1 MSDLQEIRRLTG
13 HITAALEVSRRRID
27 DLNVYPVP
35 DGDTGTNLTLTV
47 RAVKEALEQLEED
60 DRGRLAHEIA
70 RAALMGARG
79 NSGVILSQI
88 VRGFADVLGEAG
100 TIDSP
105 TLARAFRSASDA
117 AYRAVRK
124 PVEGTML
131 TVIREL
137 AEEAE
142 AQATADLPVG
152 DLLRALVRRG
162 EDALARTPQ
171 YLKVLREAGVVDAG
185 GAGLLE
191 LVRGLASGVTGEE
204 LPELP
209 AELEAVGFDAVHQE
223 LSRYR
228 YCTVFVVEGQGLDAA
243 KLEAELDRLGD
254 SLMVVG
260 DESALKVHVHT
271 DDPGAALSLGVA
283 QGVVEGIEI
292 ANMHRQTEEREARLL
307 ELVPDAE
314 TRSGGG
320 KAATSAPWPAPSSL
334 RRQACEV
341 VAVVAGDGNA
351 RLFRSLG
358 ATQIVEGGQSMN
370 PSTVEILNAVEAAAP
385 EVVVLPNNPNVIL
398 SAEQAAEH
406 ASKPVRVVQTR
417 SIPAG
422 IAALVAFDGA
432 RSAEENAVAMEEAVA
447 LVVTGAV
454 TIASRDVDLNGLAVR
469 KGAYLGLSEGE
480 PVAGGDVFE
489 KVAEAVVEV
498 LLAEPHGL
506 LTILTGEGA
515 PALNGLLERLA
526 ERHPELEVD
535 VQEGGQ
541 PHYHLLLSAE

>member
-1 MSDLQEIRRLTG
+1 MTDLDSVRRLAGPTA
-13 HITAALEVSRRRID
+13 AALEASRKRID

-47 RAVKEALEQLEED
+47 RAVKDALDQLEEH
-60 DRGRLAHEIA
+60 DRDRLAHEIA

-88 VRGFADVLGEAG
+88 VRGFADVVGQAA

-142 AQATADLPVG
+142 AQATPELPVG

-171 YLKVLREAGVVDAG
+171 YLQILRDAGVVDAG

-191 LVRGLASGVTGEE
+191 LVRGLTAGVTGEE

-209 AELEAVGFDAVHQE
+209 PELEAISLDSVHQE

-228 YCTVFVVEGQGLDAA
+228 YCTVFVVEGERLDAA
-243 KLEAELDRLGD
+243 RLERELDQMGD

-260 DESALKVHVHT
+260 DENALKVHVHV

-292 ANMHRQTEEREARLL
+292 ANMHRQTEERESRLL
-307 ELVPDAE
+307 ALVPVPQE
-314 TRSGGG
+314 
-320 KAATSAPWPAPSSL
+320 
-334 RRQACEV
+334 CEV
-341 VAVVAGDGNA
+341 VAIVAGEGNA

-358 ATQIVEGGQSMN
+358 ATGIVEGGQSMN
-370 PSTVEILNAVEAAAP
+370 PSTADILRAVETAAAS

-406 ASKPVRVVQTR
+406 APTPVRVVPTR

-422 IAALVAFDGA
+422 IAAMVAFDGS
-432 RSAEENAVAMEEAVA
+432 RSAEENVAAMEEAVA
-447 LVVTGAV
+447 AVATGAV
-454 TIASRDVDLNGLAVR
+454 TTASRDVELNGLAVR
-469 KGAYLGLSEGE
+469 KGTYLGLAEGE
-480 PVAGGDVFE
+480 PVAGGEDFE
-489 KVAEAVVEV
+489 EVAETVVEG
-498 LLAEPHGL
+498 LLAEPRGV

-515 PALNGLLERLA
+515 PELNGLLARLA
-526 ERHPELEVD
+526 ERHPEIEVD

>member
-1 MSDLQEIRRLTG
+1 MTRRSDLDAIRSLAG
-13 HITAALEVSRRRID
+13 PAAAALEANRRRID

-47 RAVKEALEQLEED
+47 RAVQEALEQLEEG
-60 DRGRLAHEIA
+60 DRERLAREIA

-88 VRGFADVLGEAG
+88 VRGFADVVGEA
-100 TIDSP
+100 TVIDSP

-142 AQATADLPVG
+142 EQARPDLPVA
-152 DLLRALVRRG
+152 DLLRALLLRG

-171 YLKVLREAGVVDAG
+171 YLEILRQAGVVDAG

-191 LVRGLASGVTGEE
+191 LVRGVTAGLTGEA
-204 LPELP
+204 LPALP
-209 AELEAVGFDAVHQE
+209 AELEEVGLDAIHQE
-223 LSRYR
+223 LSKYR
-228 YCTVFVVEGQGLDAA
+228 YCTVFVVEGEGLD
-243 KLEAELDRLGD
+243 LAELEDELEKLGD

-260 DESALKVHVHT
+260 DGSALKVHVHT
-271 DDPGAALSLGVA
+271 DDPGAALTLGSER
-283 QGVVEGIEI
+283 GVLEGVEI
-292 ANMHRQTEEREARLL
+292 ANMHRQTEERETRLL
-307 ELVPDAE
+307 ELVPD
-314 TRSGGG
+314 
-320 KAATSAPWPAPSSL
+320 P
-334 RRQACEV
+334 RQTEV

-351 RLFRSLG
+351 RLFRGLG

-370 PSTVEILNAVEAAAP
+370 PSTADILAAVAATAAP
-385 EVVVLPNNPNVIL
+385 EVVVLPNNANVIL
-398 SAEQAAEH
+398 SAEQAAEN
-406 ASKPVRVVQTR
+406 APKPIRVVPTR

-422 IAALVAFDGA
+422 IAAMVAYDGA
-432 RSAEENAVAMEEAVA
+432 RSAADNTAEMEEAVA
-447 LVVTGAV
+447 AVATGAV
-454 TIASRDVDLNGLAVR
+454 TTASRDVRLNGLSVE
-469 KGAYLGLSEGE
+469 KGAYLGLADGE
-480 PVAGGDVFE
+480 PVAGGAVFDE
-489 KVAEAVVEV
+489 VAAVVVEKLLLEPRGV
-498 LLAEPHGL
+498 LTL
-506 LTILTGEGA
+506 LRGDAA
-515 PALNGLLERLA
+515 PALESLLGRVA

-535 VQEGGQ
+535 VQDGGQ